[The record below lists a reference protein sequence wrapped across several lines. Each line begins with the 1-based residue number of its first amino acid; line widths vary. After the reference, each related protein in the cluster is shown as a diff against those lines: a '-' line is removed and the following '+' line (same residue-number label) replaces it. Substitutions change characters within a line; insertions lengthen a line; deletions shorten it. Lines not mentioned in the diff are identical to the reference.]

1 MRPNNA
7 CKSLNSKMLQM
18 SSLFGMIIIS
28 LSYSN
33 VYTTYSWVCLL
44 SESNIDCHS
53 VLVICWF
60 VGQILLIQ
68 IKCFHEIITI
78 GYVVY
83 RSHELPW
90 FRTLSWYFLIT
101 SNYFFYGESMVQYF
115 GVFMSR
121 TVRSYQSCIPPECNI
136 CNRLLTVE
144 YTLTKCTAY
153 NHSHCHTNV
162 D

>member
-1 MRPNNA
+1 MH
-7 CKSLNSKMLQM
+7 SEW
-18 SSLFGMIIIS
+18 II
-28 LSYSN
+28 
-33 VYTTYSWVCLL
+33 CR
-44 SESNIDCHS
+44 
-53 VLVICWF
+53 F

-121 TVRSYQSCIPPECNI
+121 TVWSFQSF
-136 CNRLLTVE
+136 TV
-144 YTLTKCTAY
+144 LQ
-153 NHSHCHTNV
+153 NGIFISG
-162 D
+162 